1 MLEKARDLC
10 ILPAMS
16 VGLSKIQN
24 QSVEMPAFA
33 DHPSIHLLMD
43 AWNAWR
49 GDDLVPNRRNVNL
62 CDISKLLNMITM
74 FDMVSPTQLMVRYI
88 GSSFIDLFG
97 RDYTGANY
105 LDLTPDAHRKVIRS
119 KRLMAVVEQPCAA
132 FWTAKPTFREGVALN
147 TVGACLPI
155 APADPEAPMQM
166 MQLMVLLEPAPFTSF
181 VKKDVPVMI
190 KNSDVFEAADIG
202 AGLPTLPEGP
212 V

>member
-1 MLEKARDLC
+1 
-10 ILPAMS
+10 MS
-16 VGLSKIQN
+16 LGLREIPD

-33 DHPSIHLLMD
+33 DHPDIHLLVD

-49 GDDLVPNRRNVNL
+49 GSDLVPSRRNVNL
-62 CDISKLLNMITM
+62 CEISKLLNMITV
-74 FDMVSPTQLMVRYI
+74 FDMVSPTEFIVRYI
-88 GSSFIDLFG
+88 GSSFMDLFG

-132 FWTAKPTFREGVALN
+132 FWTAKPMFREGVSLN

-155 APADPEAPMQM
+155 APTAKDAPMQM

-181 VKKDVPVMI
+181 VKKNEHVMI
-190 KNSDVFEAADIG
+190 KNSDVFLAVDIG
-202 AGLPTLPEGP
+202 AGLPSLPVGP